1 MTFTVAIIGRP
12 NVGKSTLF
20 NRLVGKRLAIVDD
33 TPGVTRDRREGDGYI
48 SDLKFRIIDT
58 AGLENAKDGL
68 ESRMRAQ
75 TERAMD
81 EADVALFMIDAR
93 AGVTP
98 LDEHFA
104 QIMRKRK
111 TPVIL
116 IANKCEGRA
125 SESGLMECYSL
136 GLGEPLAFSAEHG
149 QGLGELYDALLSFEK
164 EEPELSSAGKSV
176 TKSDELVLEETI
188 PEATGVSAAPEE
200 EITPEDIAEDAEI
213 LSRPLQLAIVGRPN
227 VGKSTLVNRLL
238 GEERMLTG
246 PEAGITRDSIASDW
260 TWQDRAVKLVDT
272 AGLRRKARIHEK
284 VETLSASDTIRTIQF
299 AQVVVLLIEAEAG
312 LEKQDLTIARH
323 VIDEGRAL
331 VLAVNKWDA
340 VSDRAT
346 ALARIEDRLQTSLPQ
361 VRGIPVVTLSAKT
374 GRGVGGLMPA
384 VFRMFDTWNTRIS
397 TADLNRWLS
406 YMTEAHPP
414 PAVSGR
420 RIRLRY
426 MTQPKTRPPTF
437 AVFSSR
443 ADQLPTAYARY
454 LMNGLRD
461 DFNLDGI
468 PIRLNMR
475 KGKNPYAS

>member
-33 TPGVTRDRREGDGYI
+33 TPGVTRDRREGSGSI
-48 SDLKFRIIDT
+48 SDLKFQVIDT

-68 ESRMRAQ
+68 ESRMREQ
-75 TERAMD
+75 TERALD
-81 EADVALFMIDAR
+81 EANVALFLIDAR

-104 QIMRKRK
+104 QVVRKRK

-116 IANKCEGRA
+116 IANKCEGRTA
-125 SESGLMECYSL
+125 GPGLMEAYSL
-136 GLGEPLAFSAEHG
+136 GLGEPLPFSAEHG
-149 QGLGELYDALLSFEK
+149 EGVGELYDALLPYELEDQIEAYEPPQKIDATEQVAEK
-164 EEPELSSAGKSV
+164 
-176 TKSDELVLEETI
+176 I
-188 PEATGVSAAPEE
+188 PDPAALDDD
-200 EITPEDIAEDAEI
+200 TPEDAAEDALV

-246 PEAGITRDSIASDW
+246 PEAGITRDAITSDW
-260 TWQDRAVKLVDT
+260 SWQDRAVKLVDT
-272 AGLRRKARIHEK
+272 AGLRRKSRVHEK
-284 VETLSASDTIRTIQF
+284 VETLSASDTLRTIRF
-299 AQVVVLLIEAEAG
+299 AQVVVLLIEGEAG
-312 LEKQDLTIARH
+312 LEKQDLTIARQ
-323 VIDEGRAL
+323 VTDEGRAL
-331 VLAVNKWDA
+331 VIAINKWDA
-340 VSDRAT
+340 VKDRAK
-346 ALARIEDRLQTSLPQ
+346 ALARVEDRLQTSLPQ

-374 GRGVGGLMPA
+374 GRGIDKLMPA
-384 VFRMFDTWNTRIS
+384 VFDMFDVWNARIS
-397 TADLNRWLS
+397 TAELNRWLS
-406 YMTEAHPP
+406 FMTESHPP

-443 ADQLPTAYARY
+443 AEQLPTAYVRY
-454 LMNGLRD
+454 LINGLRD
-461 DFNLDGI
+461 DFGLEGI

-475 KGKNPYAS
+475 KGNNPYAK